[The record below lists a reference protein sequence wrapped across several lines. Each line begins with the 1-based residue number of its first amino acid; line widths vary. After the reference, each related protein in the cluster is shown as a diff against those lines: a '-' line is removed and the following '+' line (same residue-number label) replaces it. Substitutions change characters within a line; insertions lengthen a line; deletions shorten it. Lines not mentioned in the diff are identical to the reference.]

1 MAGKK
6 DYKKTKQYK
15 ALKKELEDDLE
26 SRGLIS
32 EPYKDAPLVLVA
44 NAE

>member
-26 SRGLIS
+26 SRSDFGAIQG
-32 EPYKDAPLVLVA
+32 
-44 NAE
+44 